1 MYSHFNGECSSLF
14 PSVIDVVNAESLKL
28 KAPHEQ
34 LDGFVRDLR
43 VTFFRN
49 AALRRLA
56 TGGWAFRR
64 SDLGTVTGQMAVANG
79 CWRITVK
86 ENDASDV
93 HRCRRRPTSILAT
106 WSS

>member
-1 MYSHFNGECSSLF
+1 MYSHFNSSLF

-56 TGGWAFRR
+56 TG
-64 SDLGTVTGQMAVANG
+64 VP
-79 CWRITVK
+79 
-86 ENDASDV
+86 ASSLLNCAGGNRV
-93 HRCRRRPTSILAT
+93 PIHLSPMPA
-106 WSS
+106 